1 MLLCSRFEGKINRGN
16 CVWKELAYIPR
27 IPRRGELRVLYIVT
41 KLNVT
46 TRCIIIFSTLPRN
59 SRIPKNPRDAR
70 RIEKVPPV
78 SSSNVLATSYSND
91 YFYLYSLSVCWKKMD
106 SPLNLVKKKEKG
118 DELNNSRNFGR
129 KRYFLPLFKPY

>member
-1 MLLCSRFEGKINRGN
+1 MLLRSRFEGKINRGN

-70 RIEKVPPV
+70 WIEKVPPV

-91 YFYLYSLSVCWKKMD
+91 YFYLYSLCLLEKNGLSSKSCEKEGEGWWIKQFSKFR
-106 SPLNLVKKKEKG
+106 KKKI
-118 DELNNSRNFGR
+118 LSS
-129 KRYFLPLFKPY
+129 LV

>member
-91 YFYLYSLSVCWKKMD
+91 YFYLSVCWKKMD
-106 SPLNLVKKKEKG
+106 SSLNLAKKKEKG